1 MRIVGLHLRA
11 YGHFTDYSLDFGAKP
26 GLHLVYGDNEA
37 GKSTALRALSSVL
50 FGYPSHV
57 IDGFKHDAKDITIGA
72 DLIAQD
78 GRTLSYVRKRRGKS
92 ALANADGTILDE
104 AAVASFLGGI
114 SRDIFE
120 KVFALDHHRLH
131 EHAKALL
138 SEGGSLGF
146 SLAEAGSGIAGLK
159 AVLDRLRGERAALF
173 LSGGSKPKLNQLIT
187 RLTELRKEA
196 RRRAVSPGEYKR
208 RQNEIDEVESA
219 LSEARDKTK
228 SIQMAV
234 RKLERIARNLPL
246 RTQYEALSLKIE
258 GLSSVPLLP
267 PEAAQH
273 RIKAQTDH
281 DTAEADL
288 AAADDEMGTLQSR
301 ITAIVLDTKTL
312 DHRPEIER
320 LTAQRAVIANAELHL
335 PKREAER
342 SQHYATAR
350 DLLTK
355 GELSGTPEHLDK
367 MLPSALKR
375 KAISTLADA
384 GTKLN
389 AQIATAMANVES
401 AEEALSRAKQQ
412 AEQIAKP
419 ADIGSLA
426 QTLSATEKLGEV
438 SSEICRRKLDLAT
451 KSQRLAQTIVGLGI
465 TDGSEAK
472 LREVAV
478 PSEKAVTRYKESLA
492 AVDEEISAART
503 TQNHLNQG
511 LDKLESR
518 IATLK
523 TGGVVASEE
532 DLKAARRLR
541 DDGWALVRGIY
552 IDKQAGL
559 DDHAKAYAPKGNL
572 SNIYEARVVEADKV
586 ADAILA
592 DVEETT
598 ELSLLERQKSE
609 AVAKIAAIVGEQAK
623 MLERRSTLLS
633 EWRTLWPTE
642 IVTAQLPNEM
652 YEWLKTRLLALSEV
666 ENQTKEQSEISA
678 LEGKESG
685 AIKGLVTALNGLA
698 PAHASDGLNVLQ
710 DRARKLLD
718 DVNAAVA
725 KYGMVN
731 EAVETQA
738 QNKSRAE
745 KAAATLKTQI
755 TEWKEK
761 WGATLKEAGLSPIL
775 SIESVT
781 VVLDI
786 MNSLDGSKIQIDNLT
801 HRIKAMMDDKI
812 DFEKAI
818 DGLKPLLPDPGEAGP
833 LDISRQLE
841 ANLET
846 AKAADAELKALRG
859 QLETRVLAREQAL
872 EKLRRSNTELA
883 SLCAQAGGVDAKDLA
898 AMEIKSA
905 EKAEAIRDRDK
916 LETRLRED
924 GAGLDLDALLAECDG
939 VIGDQVPGEISTL
952 SNDSVELE
960 ARIDEMMTRRAT
972 LSAEFASLFA
982 NNQAADIMQ
991 DAANA
996 ETEIDEAVQA
1006 YADLTVQETLLRQA
1020 IDLYRDRNQ
1029 GPILTRAKSLFAE
1042 LTNGEYTGLRAD
1054 VDENG
1059 APILLAEHA
1068 SRGSLEVSALS
1079 DGTVDP
1085 LYLALRFAVVQEHN
1099 ATHEPLPFIADD
1111 LLLNLDNRRAR
1122 ATLKTL
1128 ATVASSAQVLFF
1140 THHEHMIELART
1152 SVPQALLVEH
1162 CLPPPAA

>member
-78 GRTLSYVRKRRGKS
+78 GRTLSYVRKRRGRS
-92 ALANADGTILDE
+92 ALANADGTVLDE
-104 AAVASFLGGI
+104 ATVASFLGGI

-159 AVLDRLRGERAALF
+159 AVLDRLRDERAALF
-173 LSGGSKPKLNQLIT
+173 LPGGSKPKLNQLIA

-196 RRRAVSPGEYKR
+196 RRRAVSPGEYKK

-219 LSEARDKTK
+219 LSEARGKTK
-228 SIQMAV
+228 SMQAAV

-246 RTQYEALSLKIE
+246 RTQHEALSLKIE

-281 DTAEADL
+281 DTSEADL
-288 AAADDEMGTLQSR
+288 AAANDEMETLQSR

-320 LTAQRAVIANAELHL
+320 LTAQRAVIENAELHL

-342 SQHYATAR
+342 SQHYATAQ
-350 DLLTK
+350 DLLTRA
-355 GELSGTPEHLDK
+355 ELSGTPEHLDK
-367 MLPSALKR
+367 MPSSLKR

-389 AQIATAMANVES
+389 AQLATAMANVES

-419 ADIGSLA
+419 ADVGSLA

-438 SSEICRRKLDLAT
+438 SSEISRRKLDLAT

-465 TDGSEAK
+465 TDGSAAN

-503 TQNHLNQG
+503 TQSHLNQG
-511 LDKLESR
+511 LDMLESR

-523 TGGVVASEE
+523 TGGVVASEG
-532 DLKAARRLR
+532 DLKSARQLR

-559 DDHAKAYAPKGNL
+559 DDHAKAYAPRGNL
-572 SNIYEARVVEADKV
+572 SNVYEARVVEADKV

-609 AVAKIAAIVGEQAK
+609 AVAKIAAIAGEQAK
-623 MLERRSTLLS
+623 LLERRSALLS
-633 EWRTLWPTE
+633 EWRTLWPAE

-652 YEWLKTRLLALSEV
+652 YEWLKTRLLALSEA
-666 ENQTKEQSEISA
+666 ENQTKEQGEISA

-698 PAHASDGLNVLQ
+698 PAHASDGLNVLR

-725 KYGMVN
+725 KYAMVN

-818 DGLKPLLPDPGEAGP
+818 DGLKPLLPYPGEAGP

-859 QLETRVLAREQAL
+859 QLGTRVLAREQAL

-972 LSAEFASLFA
+972 LSAEFSSLFA
-982 NNQAADIMQ
+982 NNQAADIIQ

-1029 GPILTRAKSLFAE
+1029 GPVLTRAKSLFAE

-1128 ATVASSAQVLFF
+1128 GTVAASAQVLFF
-1140 THHEHMIELART
+1140 THHEHMIELARA

-1162 CLPPPAA
+1162 CLPPRAA